1 MMSMAFELD
10 AFSELSC
17 GVLIDN
23 SCEHVDASVGNNAQ
37 ILPSE
42 LRDKRRVVFAHSRT
56 QPTSACG
63 RVKQAE
69 DEVRVR
75 KNTVVQQLGN
85 GA

>member
-1 MMSMAFELD
+1 MMSMAF
-10 AFSELSC
+10 LSWTPSLNC
-17 GVLIDN
+17 R
-23 SCEHVDASVGNNAQ
+23 VGCSSTTRANTWTRA
-37 ILPSE
+37 LATM
-42 LRDKRRVVFAHSRT
+42 LRYFPRSYQTRRVVFVHSRT